1 MTKEELRKLIKNYD
15 FLVFHDEES
24 KTLVTKGCVLE
35 LIPSTLGVKAS
46 FYSICPDI
54 DVGYTYDK
62 VDKQYDLV
70 SFAHMIDNGTDPFD
84 EVVAHALIDHY
95 YNQQILDRQLEI
107 QYWKKSPWSD
117 QPDVLQLINQLEGE
131 IHILNEEKYDEKYK

>member
-1 MTKEELRKLIKNYD
+1 MTREELRKLIKNYEYQK
-15 FLVFHDEES
+15 FADEEHKS
-24 KTLVTKGCVLE
+24 FVIGGCE
-35 LIPSTLGVKAS
+35 LNLNDSTLAVVATFYEICADPEYGYDFDTVKE
-46 FYSICPDI
+46 
-54 DVGYTYDK
+54 
-62 VDKQYDLV
+62 QYDLV

-84 EVVAHALIDHY
+84 EIVAHALIDHY